1 MTNILTVDTRECSSD
16 ATNFPAAVEH
26 NGTST
31 LSARN
36 RVTSAKPPGRERLYR
51 SVSLLGPKVNPMSDA
66 DVVSIVSDA
75 IRNRLHIIVANHN
88 LHSVYLWYRQERMR
102 LFYENAPYTHID
114 GMGLILLATAPWGI
128 T

>member
-75 IRNRLHIIVANHN
+75 IRNRLSHHRCQPQSAQRLPVVPPGADAIILREGA
-88 LHSVYLWYRQERMR
+88 LHS
-102 LFYENAPYTHID
+102 H
-114 GMGLILLATAPWGI
+114 
-128 T
+128 